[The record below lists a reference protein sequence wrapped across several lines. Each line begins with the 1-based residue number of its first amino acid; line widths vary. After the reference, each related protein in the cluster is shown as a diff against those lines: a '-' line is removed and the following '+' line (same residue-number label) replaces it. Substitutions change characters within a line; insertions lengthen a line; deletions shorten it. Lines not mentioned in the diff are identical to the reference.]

1 MTITE
6 YQRAAYRQMHLDYG
20 RQHRIERPLA
30 HKATKAVSRAVKTG
44 KLPPV
49 ETLKCVDCGAKAKHY
64 DHRDYTKPLDV
75 EPCCIRCNF
84 RRGPAHPYIG
94 AGSIKVPGVL
104 ERLEPWQH
112 YSEARKRFGKKIPAG
127 FGPPEREAAA

>member
-6 YQRAAYRQMHLDYG
+6 YQRAAYRQMHLDYSK
-20 RQHRIERPLA
+20 QHRIERPLA

-44 KLPPV
+44 RLAPV

-75 EPCCIRCNF
+75 EPCCVRCNF
-84 RRGPAHPYIG
+84 RRGPARPYLD
-94 AGSIKVPGVL
+94 APPVKVPGL
-104 ERLEPWQH
+104 SERLEPWQH
-112 YSEARKRFGKKIPAG
+112 YSEARKRFVGKIPAQ
-127 FGPPEREAAA
+127 FGPPTEASAA